1 MATVQ
6 RANVILTVEDA
17 DVDKYL
23 AKGYKQ
29 IDEFG
34 NIVKESYLND
44 VASIKEAYLKAQ
56 DEIKQL
62 KETNSKLKAQ
72 IAKLKKKAKEDE

>member
-17 DVDKYL
+17 VVDKYL

-29 IDEFG
+29 IDKFG

-62 KETNSKLKAQ
+62 KEENSKLKAQ
-72 IAKLKKKAKEDE
+72 IAKLKKKAKENE

>member
-17 DVDKYL
+17 VVDKYL

>member
-17 DVDKYL
+17 VVDKYL

-62 KETNSKLKAQ
+62 EETNSKLKAQ

>member
-6 RANVILTVEDA
+6 RANVVLTVQDA
-17 DVDKYL
+17 DVEKYL

-29 IDEFG
+29 IDEYG
-34 NIVKESYLND
+34 RIIQESYLND
-44 VASIKEAYLKAQ
+44 VASIKEAYLKTQ

-62 KETNSKLKAQ
+62 KEDNAKLKAQ
-72 IAKLKKKAKEDE
+72 IAKLKKKAKENE

>member
-17 DVDKYL
+17 DVEKYL
-23 AKGYKQ
+23 ARGYKQ
-29 IDEFG
+29 IDEWG
-34 NIVKESYLND
+34 NIVRGAYLND

-62 KETNSKLKAQ
+62 QEANAKLKAQ
-72 IAKLKKKAKEDE
+72 ITKLKKKAKEDE

>member
-17 DVDKYL
+17 VVDKYL

-29 IDEFG
+29 IDEQG
-34 NIVKESYLND
+34 NIIQESYLND
-44 VASIKEAYLKAQ
+44 VPSIKEAYLKAQ

>member
-17 DVDKYL
+17 VVDKYL

-29 IDEFG
+29 IDKFG
-34 NIVKESYLND
+34 NVVKESYLND

>member
-17 DVDKYL
+17 VVDKYL

-29 IDEFG
+29 IDKFG

-62 KETNSKLKAQ
+62 KEENSKLKAK
-72 IAKLKKKAKEDE
+72 IAKLKKKAKENE

>member
-17 DVDKYL
+17 VVDKYL
-23 AKGYKQ
+23 ARGYKQ
-29 IDEFG
+29 IDKFG

>member
-17 DVDKYL
+17 VVDKYL

-29 IDEFG
+29 IDKFG